1 MTELVSRPS
10 ILCVRPVRLDEASIP
25 VFMNNLKTEWIR
37 ALGREVN
44 VHTVDGDFDMREM
57 MDRYE
62 PDLVVFESLDA
73 DHAHLPEITNPL
85 ANPDV
90 PRAVYLGSDPHEP
103 LRPLFHARW
112 RDYGMSVVFQ
122 QSGALYQRYMPELRD
137 IEVFSIPTFV
147 DAEVFRDYGL
157 TKSIPISIF
166 GAHLLPHFYPW
177 RARFTQEVTA
187 RFPALIYPHPGYQKR
202 DVAFAVEGE
211 SYAKLIN
218 QSQFS
223 IADTTCMDYVVRK
236 HLEIPASGTVLL
248 TPNTPALREY
258 GFIDMVNC
266 VAGEGPELYDKIDQ
280 VARDPAL
287 YASIRQAGHDLVH
300 ANYTWSTRLGIAQWL
315 DLYLRRRPGERVI
328 QRGVHAPFEL
338 APEATP
344 IVKPDVFE
352 TPMTAVLRRARDAI
366 LSGQDLEA
374 AFQELDP
381 ASRRAMH
388 IGEPFFMLGMICL
401 LAGQLREAGTLIGR
415 RALDRGAISPKLAL
429 FDPVEIA
436 WLLLIGTLLDDANL
450 IAAMRAQAAQTAHLA
465 LRRMQWLLAGATGPT
480 DALHRRAPTDT
491 LSIHWIGQEDF
502 ATWCD
507 LIRRV
512 GVRYGRRLLP

>member
-1 MTELVSRPS
+1 MTSTLRHS
-10 ILCVRPVRLDEASIP
+10 ILCVRPVRLDETSIP
-25 VFMNNLKTEWIR
+25 GFMRNLRMDWIR
-37 ALGREVN
+37 ALGREAD
-44 VHTVDGDFDMREM
+44 VHAVHEDFDMREV

-73 DHAHLPEITNPL
+73 QHAHLPQIANPL
-85 ANPDV
+85 VNPDV
-90 PRAVYLGSDPHEP
+90 PRAAYLTTDPHEP
-103 LRPLFHARW
+103 LRPLFYARW
-112 RDYGMSVVFQ
+112 HDYGLSIAFQ
-122 QSGALYQRYMPELRD
+122 ESGTCAERYTPELRD
-137 IEVFSIPTFV
+137 MEVFSVPTFV
-147 DAEVFRDYGL
+147 DAKIFRDYGL

-166 GAHLLPHFYPW
+166 SAHLLPHFYPW

-187 RFPALIYPHPGYQKR
+187 RFPALIFPHPGYEKR
-202 DVAFAVEGE
+202 EITFAVQGE

-258 GFIDMVNC
+258 GFMDMVNC
-266 VAGEGPELYDKIDQ
+266 VAGEGPELYDKIDH

-315 DLYLRRRPGERVI
+315 DLHLRRRPGERVI

-338 APEATP
+338 VPEDTRVP
-344 IVKPDVFE
+344 KPDVFE

-366 LSGQDLEA
+366 LSGRDLEA
-374 AFQELDP
+374 AFQELEP

-415 RALDRGAISPKLAL
+415 RAVERGAVSPELAL
-429 FDPVEIA
+429 FDPVEVA

-450 IAAMRAQAAQTAHLA
+450 VGAMRAQADRTAHLA
-465 LRRMQWLLAGATGPT
+465 LRRMQWLLAGATGPS
-480 DALHRRAPTDT
+480 DALQRRAPTDT
-491 LSIHWIGQEDF
+491 LSIHWLGQEDF

-512 GVRYGRRLLP
+512 GARYGKQLMP